1 MFGGD
6 AEKPVSDDAKKA
18 LAEATQLLESVSE
31 QSSKSSLTYETL
43 KTKLQI
49 QLLSHQVKEGREVL
63 EKLQEVSKDNGKDD
77 TELRDFA
84 ARFNRLDAAVQLQQG
99 EGSLETAQLELRAA
113 VEAKDAEAAKSG
125 LAKLHELIVGNRS
138 STPMF

>member
-1 MFGGD
+1 MTLRSL
-6 AEKPVSDDAKKA
+6 VRDDAKKA
-18 LAEATQLLESVSE
+18 LAEATQLLESVLE
-31 QSSKSSLTYETL
+31 QSSKSSLTYEAL

-49 QLLSHQVKEGREVL
+49 HLLSHQVKEGREVL
-63 EKLQEVSKDNGKDD
+63 EKLQELSKENGKDD

-99 EGSLETAQLELRAA
+99 AGSLETAQLELRAA
-113 VEAKDAEAAKSG
+113 VEVKDERLPRVVWRSSMNSS
-125 LAKLHELIVGNRS
+125 LGNRS